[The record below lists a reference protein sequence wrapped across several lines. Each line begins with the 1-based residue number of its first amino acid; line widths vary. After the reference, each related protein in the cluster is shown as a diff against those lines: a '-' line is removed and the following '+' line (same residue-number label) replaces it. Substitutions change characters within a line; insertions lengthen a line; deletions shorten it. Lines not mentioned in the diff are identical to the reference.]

1 MAVEAYPLTWPAGW
15 ERTPSY
21 RRETGAFKMPLGRA
35 RDGLLAEIGRM
46 GGRRIVMSSN
56 MQLRRDGLPYAQQGA
71 IDDKGIAVYFE
82 RKGKPMCFACD
93 RYTSLEA
100 NMRAIEL
107 TIAALRGITRWGA
120 SDMLERAFTGFTAL
134 PGAGGSEHWSDVLG
148 LAATA
153 GRDEIESAYR
163 RLRSQH
169 HPDRG
174 GDAEQFHRITKAY
187 EEATS

>member
-1 MAVEAYPLTWPAGW
+1 MTIEAFPLTWPAGW
-15 ERTPSY
+15 ERTPIG
-21 RRETGAFKMPLGRA
+21 RRESGAFKVTLARA
-35 RDGLLAEIGRM
+35 RDGLLAEIGQM
-46 GGRRIVMSSN
+46 CGRHIVVSSN
-56 MQLRRDGLPYAQQGA
+56 MQLRRDGLPYAQQGV
-71 IDDKGIAVYFE
+71 IVDKGIAVYFE

-134 PGAGGSEHWSDVLG
+134 PSAGDSEHWSDVLG
-148 LAATA
+148 LPAAA
-153 GRDEIESAYR
+153 GRDEIEAAYR

>member
-1 MAVEAYPLTWPAGW
+1 MTVEAYPLTWPAGW
-15 ERTPSY
+15 ERTPSH

-35 RDGLLAEIGRM
+35 RDGLLAEIRRM
-46 GGRRIVMSSN
+46 GGRHIVVSSN
-56 MQLRRDGLPYAQQGA
+56 MQLRQDGMPYAQQRA

-134 PGAGGSEHWSDVLG
+134 PGAGSSEHWSDVLG
-148 LAATA
+148 LSETA

-187 EEATS
+187 EEAMG

>member
-1 MAVEAYPLTWPAGW
+1 
-15 ERTPSY
+15 
-21 RRETGAFKMPLGRA
+21 
-35 RDGLLAEIGRM
+35 
-46 GGRRIVMSSN
+46 
-56 MQLRRDGLPYAQQGA
+56 
-71 IDDKGIAVYFE
+71 
-82 RKGKPMCFACD
+82 MCFACD
-93 RYTSLEA
+93 RYTSPEA

-134 PGAGGSEHWSDVLG
+134 PGAGASEHWSDVLG
-148 LAATA
+148 VPKGASRTDIDAA
-153 GRDEIESAYR
+153 YK

-174 GDAEQFHRITKAY
+174 GDGEQFHRITKAY

>member
-1 MAVEAYPLTWPAGW
+1 MTVEAHPLAWPVGW
-15 ERTPSY
+15 ERTPSH
-21 RRETGAFKMPLGRA
+21 RRESGAFKVSLAKA

-46 GGRRIVMSSN
+46 GGRHIVVSSN
-56 MQLRRDGLPYAQQGA
+56 MQLRQDGMPYAQQRA

-134 PGAGGSEHWSDVLG
+134 PGAGSSEHWSDVLG
-148 LAATA
+148 LSETA

-187 EEATS
+187 EESMG